1 MAIEEPTI
9 ELPFRRRLVRS
20 LYISIFV
27 ISTSAISVVL
37 SIRGYISFD
46 PLTALVLGLLAGFA
60 LVIFQLTYV
69 KFIVRSSWRIKGEVI
84 D

>member
-9 ELPFRRRLVRS
+9 ELPSRRRLARS

-27 ISTSAISVVL
+27 ISTGVISVIL

-46 PLTALVLGLLAGFA
+46 PQTALVIGLIAGFA
-60 LVIFQLTYV
+60 LVIFQLTYF

>member
-1 MAIEEPTI
+1 MAIEEPTT
-9 ELPFRRRLVRS
+9 ELSSKRRLARS

-27 ISTSAISVVL
+27 ISTGVISVIL

-46 PLTALVLGLLAGFA
+46 PLTALVVGLIAGFA

-69 KFIVRSSWRIKGEVI
+69 KFIVRSSWRIKGQPI